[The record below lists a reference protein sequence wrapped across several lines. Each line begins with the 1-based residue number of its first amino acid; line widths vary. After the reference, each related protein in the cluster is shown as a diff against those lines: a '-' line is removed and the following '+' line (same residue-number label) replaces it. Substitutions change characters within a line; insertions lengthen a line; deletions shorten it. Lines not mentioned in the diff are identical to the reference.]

1 MRRDSL
7 TLLGGVTTSQQS
19 LSQVAV
25 TTKLPVCSHE
35 RFPKENVLVQYFE
48 DCIDVKHATLLSRD
62 FESKFNTLEDI
73 SDVSN
78 MQTQPRT
85 NCSREST
92 SPDWLEVIHL
102 DDNKGCGVKN
112 AAFLGAELT
121 VLSVQFAGK
130 STGVQGKRIECLN
143 LEFGNNL

>member
-7 TLLGGVTTSQQS
+7 ALLGGVTTSQQT

-62 FESKFNTLEDI
+62 FGSKFDTLEDI

-78 MQTQPRT
+78 IQTQPRT
-85 NCSREST
+85 NCSWEST
-92 SPDWLEVIHL
+92 SPEWLEVIHL
-102 DDNKGCGVKN
+102 DGKGCGVKN

-121 VLSVQFAGK
+121 FLSVQFSG
-130 STGVQGKRIECLN
+130 
-143 LEFGNNL
+143 